1 MALYLRARELFRINA
16 RKLCSSPC
24 SSSSCGVQLRILPSS
39 SCFFDEAV
47 QIKLSGLN
55 PGQHV
60 ELRAKHKDDKGVV
73 FKASAAY
80 QADAHGEVDVS
91 RQPSTGGSYTGVE
104 PMGLFWS
111 MLPESPHKKLL
122 KRDASS
128 PVLIHIEAHRDGQI
142 LTAETNTRRFMA
154 DGVLRVPVRDG
165 RLRGTLFI
173 PPGEGPFPGII
184 DLYTL
189 GGTVCEPRAALLA
202 NKGFVVFALAFYGYQ
217 DMPKT
222 VDKLDLE
229 YFEEGVTFL
238 QMQPKV
244 KKTGIGIISISKS
257 GDLALSMA
265 SFLPNISATV
275 CINTCNA
282 NVLFPLHY
290 KDVVIPSF
298 VGSTKRIRVTKS
310 GILDIRDILNDP
322 MEEEKDRA
330 TVIPIERAS
339 CRFLFIVSGDDRNW
353 NSSFFAEQACSRL
366 KAHGKAN
373 YDMVSYPTAGH
384 FMEVP
389 YMPHHPSGLHA
400 AVSQVV
406 TFGGEPKA
414 HAHAQVD
421 AWRRVQ
427 EFLKTHL

>member
-1 MALYLRARELFRINA
+1 MALLAGARQLFRLNV
-16 RKLCSSPC
+16 RKMCSSAP
-24 SSSSCGVQLRILPSS
+24 GVRLRILPSS

-47 QIKLSGLN
+47 QIKVSGFP
-55 PGQHV
+55 PGKQV

-73 FKASAAY
+73 FKASALY
-80 QADAHGEVDVS
+80 KADEHGEVDLRRHAS
-91 RQPSTGGSYTGVE
+91 SGGSYTGVE

-111 MLPESPHKKLL
+111 LLPESPHKKLL

-128 PVLIHIEAHRDGQI
+128 PVLVHIEALRDGQV
-142 LTAETNTRRFMA
+142 LTEETNLRRFMA
-154 DGVLRVPVRDG
+154 DGMQRVPVKHG

-189 GGTVCEPRAALLA
+189 GGTVCEPRASLLA

-229 YFEEGVTFL
+229 YFEEGVRFL

-244 KKTGIGIISISKS
+244 KKSGIGIVSISKS

-265 SFLPNISATV
+265 SFLPDISATV

-282 NVLFPLHY
+282 NSVFPLHY
-290 KDVVIPSF
+290 KDTIIPGF
-298 VGSTKRIRVTKS
+298 VGSKKRITVTKS

-322 MEEEKDRA
+322 MEEEKTRA
-330 TVIPIERAS
+330 TVIPIERAG

-353 NSSFFAEQACSRL
+353 NSAFFAQQACNRL

-373 YDMVSYPTAGH
+373 YDLVTYPTAGH

-400 AVSQVV
+400 AVNQVV
-406 TFGGEPKA
+406 VFGGEPKA
-414 HAHAQVD
+414 HADAQVN
-421 AWRRVQ
+421 AWGKIQ
-427 EFLKTHL
+427 SFLKSHL